1 MLRLRNSGGAI
12 MKQPPPLP
20 VTHLQRQQRQ
30 QVRSCYS
37 YFLGLSLLVMTSYIC
52 SVITTTQMMQEEKG
66 HPRLA
71 GPVRDKR
78 RQHQQPQQ
86 PQQQQR
92 PASDTIEESDD
103 WPSKAFFRQVHY
115 STDSRRMVVAMVN
128 YDYIDFADNF
138 AQSLLQQNVSNFCLV
153 PMDDPT
159 YGTNSKY
166 TVALVSIPSWV

>member
-20 VTHLQRQQRQ
+20 VTNLPQQQRRPF
-30 QVRSCYS
+30 RSCYS

-52 SVITTTQMMQEEKG
+52 SFITTTHMMQEEEG
-66 HPRLA
+66 HPHLA
-71 GPVRDKR
+71 RPERDKR
-78 RQHQQPQQ
+78 RQDKQ
-86 PQQQQR
+86 QQQQR